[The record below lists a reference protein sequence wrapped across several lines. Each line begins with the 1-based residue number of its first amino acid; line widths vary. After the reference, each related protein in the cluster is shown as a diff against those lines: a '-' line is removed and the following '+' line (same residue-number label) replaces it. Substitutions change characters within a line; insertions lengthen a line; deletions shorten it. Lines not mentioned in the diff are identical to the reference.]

1 MKENIKKD
9 RRSTRSALLSELK
22 QEGPETADVLAKKF
36 NLTPMAVRQHLYAL
50 EEEGDVEHVSV
61 RQPVGRP
68 RKMWGLTE
76 KANSHFSDNHAVL
89 AVELIDTVRR
99 TFGEEGLN
107 RLIEQRSNDQKQLY
121 ADEIGSR
128 SDLAG
133 KLEILAGIRSR
144 EGYMA
149 AVCAADRPNEYLFVE
164 NHCPVCEAA
173 KACTNLCASEL
184 EVFQA
189 VLGAY
194 VEVERQDHIL
204 LGARRCVYLC
214 RIK

>member
-1 MKENIKKD
+1 MKENVKKD

-22 QEGPETADVLAKKF
+22 VTGPDSADSLAKKF
-36 NLTPMAVRQHLYAL
+36 DLTSMAVRQHLYVL
-50 EEEGDVEHVSV
+50 EEEGDVVHVSV
-61 RQPVGRP
+61 KQPVGRP
-68 RKMWGLTE
+68 KKMWGLTE
-76 KANSHFSDNHAVL
+76 KANSHFADNHATL

-99 TFGEEGLN
+99 TFGDEGLS
-107 RLIEQRSNDQKQLY
+107 RLIEQRSADQKRQY
-121 ADEIGSR
+121 TDEIGDL

-149 AVCAADRPNEYLFVE
+149 AVCAADRPSEYLFVE
-164 NHCPVCEAA
+164 NHCPICEAA

-184 EVFQA
+184 EVFKS
-189 VLGAY
+189 VLGAN

-214 RIK
+214 RAK